1 MNCSGC
7 GKEITD
13 LNQEFCDNCGA
24 KVSKESP
31 QQQSA
36 DGGQTTPPPVQQ
48 PVAAAEKLN
57 NTKQIVWSIIAMVL
71 CNCPGFIFGLIGLIL
86 ALTAK
91 NQPTP
96 EERQKKLKTSMT
108 LSIVGIVLGALVVII
123 YGILMAVGIA
133 SGL

>member
-13 LNQEFCDNCGA
+13 QNQEFCDNCGA

-31 QQQSA
+31 QQSA
-36 DGGQTTPPPVQQ
+36 GGGQATPPPVQQ
-48 PVAAAEKLN
+48 SVETKEKLN
-57 NTKQIVWSIIAMVL
+57 NTKQIIWSIVAMVL

-96 EERQKKLKTSMT
+96 QEQQKKLKTSMT

-123 YGILMAVGIA
+123 YAILMAVGIA